1 MDNTSRFLFYFFIS
15 SLQLYIDE
23 RLFFKIDKK
32 YDKLKSKN
40 KKERKCFSVVE
51 FVLILSGIIC
61 IIIGIVGCIFPAI
74 PGPPLSYAALILLQ
88 FAKEEPVFSKSFL
101 VRFAVFTII
110 VSLIDYFLP
119 LLGAKLY
126 GTSKYGIWGAI
137 IGMMAGIIFFPPF
150 GMILGIFIGAII
162 GELIA
167 GKENSMAL
175 KAGLVTFIGSIIAL
189 FIRLS
194 LSLVM
199 TFYFFIYLIKG

>member
-1 MDNTSRFLFYFFIS
+1 ML
-15 SLQLYIDE
+15 
-23 RLFFKIDKK
+23 
-32 YDKLKSKN
+32 
-40 KKERKCFSVVE
+40 SVIE
-51 FVLILSGIIC
+51 FVLILLGIIC
-61 IIIGIVGCIFPAI
+61 TVVGIIGCIFPTI

-88 FAKEEPVFSKSFL
+88 LAKEEPVFSKSFL

-126 GTSKYGIWGAI
+126 GTTKYGIWGAI
-137 IGMMAGIIFFPPF
+137 IGMIAGIIFFPPF
-150 GMILGIFIGAII
+150 GMILGIFIGAIV

-175 KAGLVTFIGSIIAL
+175 KAGMVTFIGSITAV
-189 FIRLS
+189 FIKLS

-199 TFYFFIYLIKG
+199 AFYFFTFIFKG